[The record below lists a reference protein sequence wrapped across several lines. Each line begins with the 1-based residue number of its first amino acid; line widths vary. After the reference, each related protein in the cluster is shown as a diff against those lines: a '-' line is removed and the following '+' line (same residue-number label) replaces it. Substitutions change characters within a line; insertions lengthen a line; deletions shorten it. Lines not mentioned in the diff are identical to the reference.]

1 VADIVIAHPE
11 GERRYP
17 IPETFTYREIG
28 TIKRVSGIR
37 AGELEAALAAGDVDV
52 IVALA
57 VICAT
62 RAGETVTAAD
72 FENLDFGA
80 IGIEGEDEDPTPA
93 AAEDGGEPQTTSD
106 SLGLPA

>member
-1 VADIVIAHPE
+1 MADIVIAHPD

-28 TIKRVSGIR
+28 TIKRVSGLR
-37 AGELEAALAAGDVDV
+37 AGELEDALAAGDVDV

-57 VICAT
+57 VIAAT

-72 FENLDFGA
+72 FENLEFGA
-80 IGIEGEDEDPTPA
+80 IDVDGGDEDPTPA
-93 AAEDGGEPQTTSD
+93 AEDAGGAPLTTSGQP
-106 SLGLPA
+106 GLPA